1 MNISLSKNLHRL
13 FFLLAS
19 ISPSFAHAHSM
30 AFTEVDWNSGFFHPL
45 QGLDHIVTMLAVG
58 FWAAQLRGV
67 ALWLLP
73 FIFVSIMALGS
84 LLGTSGFTLDYAE
97 TIIFSSGF
105 VLSILVIK
113 KVQFD
118 LKVIVLIVSFFALF
132 HGYAHGSEIANSTN
146 FLSYSLGF
154 ICATSILHLA
164 GILMACAVGLIS
176 QDSNNRRFN

>member
-45 QGLDHIVTMLAVG
+45 QCLDHILAMLAVG
-58 FWAAQLRGV
+58 FWAAHLRGV

-73 FIFVSIMALGS
+73 LIFVSVMALGS
-84 LLGTSGFTLDYAE
+84 LLGTSGFTSPYAE
-97 TIIFSSGF
+97 LIILSSGV
-105 VLSILVIK
+105 VLSVFAIK

-118 LKVIVLIVSFFALF
+118 LKIIVLIVSFLPYFTVMHMVQKSPIPLIFCLTALDLFAQHQF
-132 HGYAHGSEIANSTN
+132 
-146 FLSYSLGF
+146 
-154 ICATSILHLA
+154 C
-164 GILMACAVGLIS
+164 IS
-176 QDSNNRRFN
+176 QES